1 MNHKPGKQISRRQVL
16 RGSGVALGA
25 ATFGTAL
32 AAPAMAASQTAASKQ
47 AIRGVTAGA
56 PEPEPGARS
65 LDFNQDWKFVLV
77 NAEGITDPTGAY
89 ADAYQP
95 DFNDDGWQSLDVPHD
110 WSVHL
115 APVNADY
122 VESFNGFLPGG
133 LGWYRKTFTLPAWM
147 SGKRI
152 SVEFDGVYMN
162 SNVYANGQ
170 LLGNHPYAYTGFN
183 YDLTGIVYTD
193 GKTPNVI
200 AVQAVN
206 QIPSSR
212 WYSGSGIYRNTHI
225 IVTDPVHV
233 ARHGTFI
240 TTPDVAA
247 TVGTGYANVKIQTDI
262 QNDTTDSADVTVT
275 VKVLDAHGAVVA
287 TGSSAVTVAAGQTQ
301 EAANTLTVRD
311 PSLWSPES
319 PVRYT
324 AQTHVAT
331 GGVTVDSTSNPFGIR
346 FFEFDPDNGFS
357 LNGKYMKIQGVDLH
371 ATQGPLGAAI
381 HTDSITRQMQLMK
394 SYGVNWVKTAH
405 NPPAPELITVCEQL
419 GIILEVEAFDC
430 WATGKLPYDYH
441 LYFNQ
446 WGISDI
452 QEMVNAAKNSP
463 AVLLWSIGNETP
475 DTGLPDGP
483 PIAQEL
489 YNAVKAID
497 TTRPVVM
504 SSDQYRSVPKAGST
518 QDQIVRILDGLGVN
532 YNSAMSMDGLHA
544 TYPDTPFFCS
554 EISSETST
562 RGEYQDPQ
570 LLNIG
575 PNYTPG
581 KCNSSSY
588 DNDMEYWAMSGE
600 YELKKARDRL
610 FWLGSFLWAGQDY
623 VGEPDPYNQFPV
635 KSSAYGPVDLSGF
648 LKDAFYLYKS
658 QWSSEPLVHI
668 VPMQWTTWTP
678 GQDVSVWVY
687 ANVPTV
693 ELFLNG
699 TSLGVKSFDEKVT
712 TFGLRYLETTEP
724 THDDYSYPSGSY
736 TSPNGSMGKLHLTW
750 SVPFSP
756 GTLTAV
762 ASDGGRE
769 VARDSVVTAGPPRTL
784 TLTPDKQVLAADGT
798 SLSYVEATLADARG
812 TVVPHADNLI
822 QFSVSGPATLT
833 ATDNGRQ
840 ESAYGYTV
848 PSMPAFNGRA
858 LAVVGATREPGT
870 IRVTAVAEGLPKA
883 TVTLASVPASLLPG
897 IPETSVAGVLPPGEP
912 PSPAPPGTGP
922 TADASYS
929 GAPNT
934 LPSAMLDGNLSTTW
948 SNYYYVFAT
957 ANLLAVSSSNPSDW
971 VSLSWQSPQQLSGLT
986 AYFTTGGA
994 LALPASIEVTYAD
1007 GHGHGW
1013 KPAANVKVSWA
1024 TASNEATT
1032 ITFDPVRT
1040 SSVRLTMTS
1049 PAPGTA
1055 GGFFA
1060 IAELGAVTG

>member
-1 MNHKPGKQISRRQVL
+1 MNHEPGRQISRRQVL
-16 RGSGVALGA
+16 RGSGSALGA
-25 ATFGTAL
+25 VALGTAL
-32 AAPAMAASQTAASKQ
+32 APQALAASGTAAARQ
-47 AIRGVTAGA
+47 AIRGVTADA
-56 PEPEPGARS
+56 PDPEPGARS
-65 LDFNQDWKFVLV
+65 LDFGQDWKFVLV
-77 NAEGITDPTGAY
+77 NAEGIADPTGAY

-95 DFNDDGWQSLDVPHD
+95 GFNDDGWQALDVPHD

-115 APVNADY
+115 APVDADY
-122 VESFNGFLPGG
+122 TESFNGFLPGG

-162 SNVYANGQ
+162 SNVYVNGQ
-170 LLGNHPYAYTGFN
+170 FLGNHPYAYTGFN
-183 YDLTGIVYTD
+183 YDLTGIVHAD

-200 AVQAVN
+200 AVQATN

-212 WYSGSGIYRNTHI
+212 WYSGSGIYRNVRI
-225 IVTDPVHV
+225 IVTSPVHV
-233 ARHGTFI
+233 ARHGMYV

-247 TVGTGYANVKIQTDI
+247 TISAGYADVKIQADI
-262 QNDTTDSADVTVT
+262 QNDSADAVDVTIAVR
-275 VKVLDAHGAVVA
+275 VRDARGTVVA
-287 TGSSAVTVAAGQTQ
+287 SGNSAVTVAAGQTQ
-301 EAANTLTVRD
+301 TTASTLTVRD
-311 PSLWSPES
+311 PSLWSPTS
-319 PVRYT
+319 PVRY
-324 AQTHVAT
+324 VAEADVAA
-331 GGVTVDSTSNPFGIR
+331 GGAAVDSASVPFGIR

-381 HTDSITRQMQLMK
+381 HADSIVRQMQLMK

-405 NPPAPELITVCEQL
+405 NPPAPELITVCEEL
-419 GIILEVEAFDC
+419 GIILEIEAFDC

-441 LYFNQ
+441 LYFDQ

-452 QEMVNAAKNSP
+452 QEMVNAAKNSA

-532 YNSAMSMDGLHA
+532 YNSAKSMDGLHA
-544 TYPDTPFFCS
+544 MYPDKPFFCS

-562 RGEYQDPQ
+562 RGEYSDPQ

-610 FWLGSFLWAGQDY
+610 FWQGSFLWAGQDY

-699 TSLGVKSFDEKVT
+699 KSLGARSFDEKVT

-724 THDDYSYPSGSY
+724 TGDDYSYPSGSY
-736 TSPNGSMGKLHLTW
+736 TSPNGSTGKLHLTW

-762 ASDGGRE
+762 ASAGGHE
-769 VARDSVVTAGPPRTL
+769 VARDTVSTAGAPRRL
-784 TLTPDKQVLAADGT
+784 TLTPDKQVLAADGA
-798 SLSYVEATLADARG
+798 SLSYVAATLTDARG

-840 ESAYGYTV
+840 ENAYGYTV

-870 IRVTAVAEGLPKA
+870 IRVTAAVKGLPKA
-883 TVTLASVPASLLPG
+883 IVTLASVPARLVPG
-897 IPETSVAGVLPPGEP
+897 IPETSTVGVLPPGEP
-912 PSPAPPGTGP
+912 PSPAPAGPGP
-922 TADASYS
+922 IADASYS

-934 LPSAMLDGNLSTTW
+934 LPSAMLDADLSTTW
-948 SNYYYVFAT
+948 SNFYYVPAT
-957 ANLLAVSSSNPSDW
+957 ANLLAVSSSSPSDW
-971 VSLSWQSPQQLSGLT
+971 VSLSWESPRQLSGLT

-994 LALPASIEVTYAD
+994 LALPASIEVTYLGGA
-1007 GHGHGW
+1007 GRGW
-1013 KPAANVKVSWA
+1013 APATDVKVSWA

-1032 ITFDPVRT
+1032 ITFGPVRAT
-1040 SSVRLTMTS
+1040 SVRLTMTS
-1049 PAPGTA
+1049 PAPGSA
-1055 GGFFA
+1055 GGFLA
-1060 IAELGAVTG
+1060 IAELSAVTG